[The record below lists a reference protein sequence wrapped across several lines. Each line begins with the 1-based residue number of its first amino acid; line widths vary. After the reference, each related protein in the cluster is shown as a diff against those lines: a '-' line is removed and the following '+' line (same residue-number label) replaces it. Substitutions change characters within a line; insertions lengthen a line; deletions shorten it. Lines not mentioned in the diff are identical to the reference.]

1 MLYANQPMAKPM
13 RKATL
18 ASKMLNTV
26 RTNHT
31 TTKCQKRIGMRV
43 ANMHGMLPE
52 KNNTLLMLVILGRET
67 CQWLVSRRAIVIDW
81 GTTNATTG
89 ASFCGAGSFCLVC

>member
-1 MLYANQPMAKPM
+1 MYSSIGIGKHEMRPVNTYRPYDIDEVIYANQPMAKPM
-13 RKATL
+13 RKAML
-18 ASKMLNTV
+18 ANKILKTV

-52 KNNTLLMLVILGRET
+52 KNNTLLMLVT
-67 CQWLVSRRAIVIDW
+67 A
-81 GTTNATTG
+81 AM
-89 ASFCGAGSFCLVC
+89 

>member
-1 MLYANQPMAKPM
+1 MRPVDIYRPHDSDEVIYANQPIAKPT

-18 ASKMLNTV
+18 ANKILKAV

-31 TTKCQKRIGMRV
+31 TIKCQKRIGMRV

-52 KNNTLLMLVILGRET
+52 KNNTLLMLVT
-67 CQWLVSRRAIVIDW
+67 A
-81 GTTNATTG
+81 AM
-89 ASFCGAGSFCLVC
+89 

>member
-1 MLYANQPMAKPM
+1 MRPVDIYRPHDIDKMIYANQPMAKPT
-13 RKATL
+13 RKAPL
-18 ASKMLNTV
+18 ANKMLNTV

-52 KNNTLLMLVILGRET
+52 KNNTLLMLVT
-67 CQWLVSRRAIVIDW
+67 A
-81 GTTNATTG
+81 AM
-89 ASFCGAGSFCLVC
+89 

>member
-1 MLYANQPMAKPM
+1 MCWVAEIKKAACKIVYRPLLGIKTLYANQPMAKPM

-52 KNNTLLMLVILGRET
+52 KNNTLLMLVT
-67 CQWLVSRRAIVIDW
+67 A
-81 GTTNATTG
+81 AM
-89 ASFCGAGSFCLVC
+89 

>member
-1 MLYANQPMAKPM
+1 MSWHRHYEMRPVDIYRPHRIDKMIYANQHMAKPM

-18 ASKMLNTV
+18 ANKMLNTV

-52 KNNTLLMLVILGRET
+52 KNNTLLMLVT
-67 CQWLVSRRAIVIDW
+67 A
-81 GTTNATTG
+81 AM
-89 ASFCGAGSFCLVC
+89 